1 MKKIYV
7 IIALLLVAPFD
18 SRATNLSRFTSQ
30 ANQFFNKWVVKG
42 DIDYASLKNK
52 FVEIES
58 LYRDINTMNLNG
70 APPEKK
76 KSFYINAYNL
86 AVIYQVTKYYPLK
99 SPLDQSGF
107 FNKVKHTIAGKSM
120 TLNYLEILVL
130 MKKFKDPRIHFA
142 IACASRS
149 CPALASYAFKSNGLD
164 TKLDMRA
171 ELVINNPEYV
181 AVNKSDQSVRVTK
194 IFKWYENDFLT
205 NTTSV
210 IRYLNKYRKKKIPE
224 NYALTYM
231 EYNWKLNE
239 QQISR

>member
-7 IIALLLVAPFD
+7 ILALLLVTPFI

-30 ANQFFNKWVVKG
+30 ANQFFNKWVVNG

-58 LYRDINTMNLNG
+58 LYQDINTMNLNG
-70 APPEKK
+70 AAPGEK

-107 FNKVKHTIAGKSM
+107 FDKVKHTIAGKSM

-130 MKKFKDPRIHFA
+130 MKKFNDPRIHFA

-149 CPALASYAFKSNGLD
+149 CPDLASYAFKSDGLD
-164 TKLDMRA
+164 ANLDMRT
-171 ELVINNPEYV
+171 ERVVNNPEYV
-181 AVNKSDQSVRVTK
+181 AINTSDQSVRLTK
-194 IFKWYENDFLT
+194 IFKWYENDFLS
-205 NTTSV
+205 NASSV
-210 IRYLNKYRKKKIPE
+210 IGYLNKYRKEKIPE
-224 NYALTYM
+224 HYALTYM
-231 EYNWKLNE
+231 DYDWKLNE
-239 QQISR
+239 QQVSR